1 MRVECGLWRMEERE
15 KKGEEEIG
23 KAKDKGKGKGEEE
36 KEKRQGCLK
45 RGYGR
50 KREEEQ
56 TE

>member
-1 MRVECGLWRMEERE
+1 MWRMEERE